1 MSTGKPGSST
11 SKPSGSWLSR
21 LESRELMRYAAIGGI
36 AIYAALFVVLNTHKV
51 GISFV
56 FFSLHVPVLFALLL
70 ACAIG
75 IVVGWLLHERFSKQP
90 KHPPR

>member
-1 MSTGKPGSST
+1 MSTDRPGGKG
-11 SKPSGSWLSR
+11 LSR
-21 LESRELMRYAAIGGI
+21 LDSSELARYGVIVGLVVYG
-36 AIYAALFVVLNTHKV
+36 ALFVILNTHKV

-56 FFSLHVPVLFALLL
+56 FFTLHVPVLFAVLV

-75 IVVGWLLHERFSKQP
+75 IVVGWLLHERFSKTP